1 MFSSVLNMYLI
12 TSSKAVALRCSVKKV
27 LLNISQNS
35 QENAC
40 PRVSFL
46 IFWGTIERDQWH
58 EIRFFFCS
66 LFSRNRADNEK
77 MQNRKNSVSGHLF
90 NPIMTQKNNRKPETK
105 KPSVWN
111 YFKKWLLESV
121 SSFYL
126 WCKSQSHT
134 IYAKWNLLFPPFF
147 ASMLAKR
154 ALSPRD

>member
-66 LFSRNRADNEK
+66 LFSRNWADNEK

-90 NPIMTQKNNRKPETK
+90 NPITTQKNNRNPKQK
-105 KPSVWN
+105 NLV
-111 YFKKWLLESV
+111 FG
-121 SSFYL
+121 
-126 WCKSQSHT
+126 T
-134 IYAKWNLLFPPFF
+134 ISRSDCWSLFPPFIF
-147 ASMLAKR
+147 DASLNLILYMQSETFCSL
-154 ALSPRD
+154 LSLLPCWQKER